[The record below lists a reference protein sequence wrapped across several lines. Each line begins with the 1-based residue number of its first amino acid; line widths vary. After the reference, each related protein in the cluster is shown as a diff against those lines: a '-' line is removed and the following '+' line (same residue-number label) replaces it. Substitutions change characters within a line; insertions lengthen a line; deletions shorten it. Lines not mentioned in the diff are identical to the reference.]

1 MSTVER
7 IIQNYEDESQKS
19 DPSKA
24 FMMDCFIVLV
34 KIIFYQKET
43 TIITNYR
50 LMKLLLHAKINLS
63 SKVVEQYYNVFGLL
77 AKLV

>member
-1 MSTVER
+1 MSIVER

-19 DPSKA
+19 DPSKV

-50 LMKLLLHAKINLS
+50 LMKLLLHAKMNLS